1 MTRHTFWELTRYV
14 FVGFL
19 GAVVDFSVFLLLT
32 RVVGLGPVTSNIF
45 SVLAGLINNFI
56 WHKYFT
62 FKIKSRARM
71 HTEFLKFLV
80 VAAVCYVIQEV
91 GLPLGLLL
99 PGERLVG
106 RHEDILVKVILIGI
120 VGFTSYFVNRAWAFK
135 HRGPDG
141 EGGAQNS
148 SAVHPAVLP

>member
-1 MTRHTFWELTRYV
+1 VTKHTFWELTRYV
-14 FVGFL
+14 LVGLL
-19 GAVVDFSVFLLLT
+19 GAVVDFGVFLVLT
-32 RVVGLGPVTSNIF
+32 RIFDVRPIPANIV

-62 FKIKSRARM
+62 FKIKSRERM
-71 HTEFLKFLV
+71 HAEFLKFFV

-99 PGERLVG
+99 PGEQWFG
-106 RHEDILVKVILIGI
+106 AHEDIAVKVVLIGI

-135 HRGPDG
+135 HRP
-141 EGGAQNS
+141 
-148 SAVHPAVLP
+148 VTPTVLP